1 MGANPVLGFYRV
13 KLLCY
18 ADKALVNAYFFKLVF
33 QYFCL
38 YTFVRM
44 EFQTGGRTRRP
55 KMDAKMRLIFLI
67 MILSLAMP
75 AVGAESPAPES
86 KEAAKDAKPEAATQ
100 KADEEKKENVYKCK
114 YYTATLPE
122 GWKAFLPPTDQQGI
136 VRALFGKESQNPIIA
151 LAITPHGGMD
161 LKSVAEIFAE
171 QFKAPKPPVSKNGQY
186 IFTIT
191 KNDLPTQVWISAQGA
206 LVMMTSITG
215 NLKDGLAFLKNDVDA
230 GEYGGLFP
238 KP

>member
-1 MGANPVLGFYRV
+1 
-13 KLLCY
+13 
-18 ADKALVNAYFFKLVF
+18 
-33 QYFCL
+33 
-38 YTFVRM
+38 
-44 EFQTGGRTRRP
+44 
-55 KMDAKMRLIFLI
+55 MDAKMRLILLI
-67 MILSLAMP
+67 MFLALAMP
-75 AVGAESPAPES
+75 ALAADSPATDS
-86 KEAAKDAKPEAATQ
+86 KEAVKDSVPEAAAQ
-100 KADEEKKENVYKCK
+100 KADEAKKDNVYKCK
-114 YYTATLPE
+114 YYTVTLPD

-161 LKSVAEIFAE
+161 LKTVAEIFAE
-171 QFKAPKPPVSKNGQY
+171 QFKSPKPPVSKNGQY

-215 NLKDGLAFLKNDVDA
+215 NLKDGLAFLKNDVVA

-238 KP
+238 KQ